1 MANVKQIL
9 LVDDH
14 FEMLEFLR
22 SMLELSGQ
30 DYEVLAVP
38 SAEEGL
44 LELQRTNFDLLITD
58 VRLPGMSGFDLV
70 RRVRKLRPNM
80 ATIMITAYSTAQG
93 RKEAE
98 VLNVYRYFT
107 KPLDTDAVLAAVYAA
122 LYGETA
128 EPPTNTVFPHPSS
141 PTAVSTRVQHRLNSL
156 RADTGATG
164 LFLANLDGKILY
176 RASSNNRDIN
186 LDELVAVVTRN
197 IENNFNL
204 AQTLGGEVPFTIQ
217 YHAGTA
223 YELYNANIGRRYF
236 IAMYFDVTSRRGRI
250 GTIWVFA
257 QRAIKD
263 LSKLLPEIESVATAP
278 RVDEKSAASPA
289 SAAPAEVPSEPGAPA
304 KSEPAAAPQPLVP
317 EAVEGSKEGEIDY
330 DAERALI
337 DQIPSWSELEAES
350 VEQDINGLLDI
361 LNLSEGITGVDLDSF
376 WDEATVETDDTN
388 GISFEEALKRG
399 LISLSNRAKEE
410 EEDEA

>member
-44 LELQRTNFDLLITD
+44 LELQRTKFDLLITD

-70 RRVRKLRPNM
+70 RRVRQLRPNM
-80 ATIMITAYSTAQG
+80 AIIMITAYSTPQG

-98 VLNVYRYFT
+98 ALNVYRYFT

-128 EPPTNTVFPHPSS
+128 EPPTNTVFPHPAS
-141 PTAVSTRVQHRLNSL
+141 PTAVSTRVRHRLNSL

-164 LFLANLDGKILY
+164 LFLANLKGEILY
-176 RASSNNRDIN
+176 RASSNNSAID

-197 IENNFNL
+197 IKNNFNL
-204 AQTLGGEVPFTIQ
+204 AQTLGGKVPFTIQ

-236 IAMYFDVTSRRGRI
+236 ITMYFDVTSRRGRI

-257 QRAIKD
+257 QRAIKE
-263 LSKLLPEIESVATAP
+263 LSKLLPEMEAVADASHA
-278 RVDEKSAASPA
+278 DEGAASPA
-289 SAAPAEVPSEPGAPA
+289 SAARADSPPEPQASTKP
-304 KSEPAAAPQPLVP
+304 KPVPAAP
-317 EAVEGSKEGEIDY
+317 EPEEEIDY
-330 DAERALI
+330 EAERALI
-337 DQIPSWSELEAES
+337 DQIPSWSELEPGET
-350 VEQDINGLLDI
+350 EQDINDLLDV
-361 LNLSEGITGVDLDSF
+361 LNLSEEITAVDLDSF
-376 WDEATVETDDTN
+376 WDEATVEPGDDAN
-388 GISFEEALKRG
+388 GISFEEAMKRG
-399 LISLSNRAKEE
+399 LISLEDQEKQEKEE
-410 EEDEA
+410 EEDDA